1 MSRSELQELS
11 WGNYTSNIASSF
23 RIRALAPWGSNL
35 RPRPPGWYG
44 RSGAKTENR
53 VKTDGDISL
62 FRIDT
67 KRTETSRKAQEQ
79 RDKGSRCVFASK
91 IMYWQMEIYLS
102 SIILNWYQSPSCS
115 NISLDWIWSISLV
128 RIPLGY
134 MHVLQPLLIV
144 VHSRKCA
151 NHRF

>member
-1 MSRSELQELS
+1 M
-11 WGNYTSNIASSF
+11 
-23 RIRALAPWGSNL
+23 IRALAPWGSNL

-91 IMYWQMEIYLS
+91 IVGNRSQFNHFE
-102 SIILNWYQSPSCS
+102 
-115 NISLDWIWSISLV
+115 LV
-128 RIPLGY
+128 S
-134 MHVLQPLLIV
+134 VTKLLKYF
-144 VHSRKCA
+144 S
-151 NHRF
+151 